1 MSLSLL
7 TKPVPLNADA
17 HGVLRVGNT
26 RVSLDTVVYAFNQ
39 GSTPE
44 EIVADYSTLGL
55 VDVYAVITYYLQ
67 TQAEVGDYLQ
77 QHQTQRDELRR
88 EVEVRF
94 PQAGLRER
102 LLARRQT
109 PQL

>member
-44 EIVADYSTLGL
+44 EIIADYSTLDL
-55 VDVYAVITYYLQ
+55 ADVYAVITYYLQ
-67 TQAEVGDYLQ
+67 NQVEVEDYLRQ
-77 QHQTQRDELRR
+77 RQSERDELRR
-88 EVEVRF
+88 EVEARF
-94 PQAGLRER
+94 PQVGLRDR

-109 PQL
+109 PQS